1 MPRFL
6 HTADWQIG
14 RAYPRFAPDDAAQ
27 LAEARLDT
35 VARIAALASEHR
47 VDAVLVAGDVFDAQ
61 TVSDKTV
68 RRLFNALSGFEGS
81 WLVIPGNHD
90 AALAASVWTRAR
102 RLGCIPSNVHALER
116 PGCHLFESLG
126 FALLAAPLVQ
136 RHVHADLTGW
146 FDEAA
151 TPPHLARVGI
161 AHGCVEGI
169 LPETVDSAN
178 PIAADRA
185 TRARLDYLALGDW
198 HGTRRIDAR
207 TWYSG
212 TPEPDRFRGN
222 DPGNVLLVDVAAP
235 GAEPQVRPLPVA
247 AYRWHEVRAE
257 VSVASDVEALATQL
271 AGLSSRDVVALR
283 VAGRVDLEARERIA
297 RLVGE
302 AQGRV
307 RAFDADLAGL
317 RLRPTD
323 ADIARLAADG
333 YLGEVLAELR
343 EAAAR
348 GGETGIVA
356 RGAAGN
362 APGAGFTSAVGTR
375 ADDTSADDA
384 PGNDTPADDAAVAGE
399 ALDILAGLLAERRA

>member
-14 RAYPRFAPDDAAQ
+14 RAYQRFAADDAAQ
-27 LAEARLDT
+27 LAEARIDT
-35 VARIAALASEHR
+35 VARIAAMAEEHR

-68 RRLFNALSGFEGS
+68 RRLFNALARFPGA
-81 WLVIPGNHD
+81 WIMIPGNHD

-102 RLGCIPSNVHALER
+102 RLGCVPGNVHTLEAPECR
-116 PGCHLFESLG
+116 RFDELG
-126 FALLAAPLVQ
+126 FAVLAAPLTQ

-146 FDEAA
+146 FDDAA
-151 TPPHLARVGI
+151 TPPGLLRIGL

-169 LPETVDSAN
+169 LPGTVDSAN

-185 TRARLDYLALGDW
+185 HRARLDYLALGDW

-222 DPGNVLLVDVAAP
+222 EPGNVLLVDIAGP
-235 GAEPQVRPLPVA
+235 GAEPLVRILPVA
-247 AYRWHEVRAE
+247 AYRWHELQAE
-257 VSVASDVEALATQL
+257 VAVSSDVDALEARLGALA
-271 AGLSSRDVVALR
+271 ARDVVAVRLT
-283 VAGRVDLEARERIA
+283 GRVDLEGRERIA

-307 RAFDADLAGL
+307 RALDADLGGL
-317 RLRPTD
+317 GLRPTD
-323 ADIARLAADG
+323 ADLARLGADG

-343 EAAAR
+343 EAAAQA
-348 GGETGIVA
+348 GDPVA
-356 RGAAGN
+356 AQARAG
-362 APGAGFTSAVGTR
+362 PS
-375 ADDTSADDA
+375 
-384 PGNDTPADDAAVAGE
+384 PADGEEPAWPDEPQGVADETAVAAE
-399 ALDILAGLLAERRA
+399 ALDILAGLLAERRG